1 VSPQCSTLFCA
12 DLIAYCAGRF
22 AGGLAGSLAF
32 AAAGVLSRLL
42 DRFCIDRNDVFCHG
56 IHLSNITGIIVT

>member
-1 VSPQCSTLFCA
+1 MFNLICA
-12 DLIAYCAGRF
+12 DLIAYRAGCL
-22 AGGLAGSLAF
+22 ASGLAGCLAF

-42 DRFCIDRNDVFCHG
+42 DRFCIDCNDVFCHG